1 MTDIRRA
8 SKASK
13 ATPIATDLASGVDI
27 ATGNDVNF
35 TLQALSDFFAA
46 SIGVASALQNGLM
59 SIANF
64 DKLALYPAGTPGN
77 DKVLTTNGSGV
88 MVFADK
94 TTLAG
99 GDMLKSAYDTTATGS
114 KVDRALL
121 AEGLSALT
129 GNSKVWVTNGSGVQG
144 VINISAL
151 PFGDMFASAYD
162 TGATGSKVDTAILA
176 EDSQDTQKV
185 DGMDAVNWVGQ
196 TNGAGAI
203 EIFLG
208 GVAST
213 RLEVAAG
220 KALALE
226 VEIAAFQDDFTDGAY
241 FKRQVMIGN
250 NAGTTAL
257 VGAVQSVGTD
267 IDTATLGGVTLAA
280 DDPND
285 ALSLDVNGKAG
296 EVWNWKARA
305 IVIEV

>member
-1 MTDIRRA
+1 MSDIRRA

-13 ATPIATDLASGVDI
+13 ATPTATDLVSGVDV

-35 TLQALSDFFAA
+35 TLQALSDFFKT
-46 SIGVASALQNGLM
+46 SIGVASALKNGLM
-59 SIANF
+59 SIADF
-64 DKLALYPAGTPGN
+64 DKLALYPTGTPGN

-88 MVFADK
+88 QAWIDK

-99 GDMLKSAYDTTATGS
+99 GDMLKSVYDTGS
-114 KVDRALL
+114 LGKVDLAIL
-121 AEGLSALT
+121 AEGISGLT
-129 GNSKVWVTNGSGVQG
+129 GNDKVWITNGAGNQVLS
-144 VINISAL
+144 NISAL
-151 PFGDMFASAYD
+151 PFGDMLASAYD
-162 TGATGSKVDTAILA
+162 TGATGSKVDLAILA
-176 EDSQDTQKV
+176 EDAQDAQKL
-185 DGMDAVNWVGQ
+185 DGFDAVNWVGQ
-196 TNGAGAI
+196 TSGAGNA

-213 RLEVAAG
+213 RLEVAVG

-257 VGAVQSVGTD
+257 IGAVQTVGTD